1 MEGGSSVS
9 HPLGMHA
16 KTARLRA
23 PAPDVSHTLLRAYQL
38 EIAACR
44 AQKRAHNLQ
53 RIRSLAAEVAALGLR
68 CGNHPPRVDLRAIPT
83 SWPRLDA
90 TLLFVN
96 PKA

>member
-1 MEGGSSVS
+1 MGRFSPEQLYDLTRLPSHGYSFVGWEQFVTILPLLNVS
-9 HPLGMHA
+9 G
-16 KTARLRA
+16 
-23 PAPDVSHTLLRAYQL
+23 V
-38 EIAACR
+38 ACSGR
-44 AQKRAHNLQ
+44 
-53 RIRSLAAEVAALGLR
+53 LAAEVAALGLR